1 MKKRTIN
8 RLWEYYRIKVLAPEA
23 PPIQVHE
30 CQQAFY
36 AGVASIV
43 GEMVKMGDSSMA
55 EDEGAQRFQ
64 EFIDELGNF
73 VKAKNYDTR
82 TTH

>member
-1 MKKRTIN
+1 MKKTIN
-8 RLWEYYRIKVLAPEA
+8 QLWEHYRKLAMRPEV
-23 PPIQVHE
+23 PPLQVKIY
-30 CQQAFY
+30 QDTFY

-43 GEMVKMGDSSMA
+43 GEMVKMGDSSMT

-64 EFIDELGNF
+64 EFIDELRNF
-73 VKAKNYDTR
+73 VKTENHDTP